1 MNDEILNAQLKALRM
16 KPHPYL
22 PEDCKLPPWLICA
35 TLGLEYVPGGTY
47 FQRGSGR
54 DFSFGA
60 LFKDFIFTGKED
72 FNAARVAGVAEMI
85 HEEEQRRGLYP
96 VYEEINMD
104 GSPLTP
110 SQKAQRQAELSRAN

>member
-1 MNDEILNAQLKALRM
+1 MNDEIITAQLKALRM

-22 PEDCKLPPWLICA
+22 PENCRLPPWLICA

-54 DFSFGA
+54 AFSFGA
-60 LFKDFIFTGKED
+60 LFKDFLYTGSD
-72 FNAARVAGVAEMI
+72 NINAERVAAVAEMM

-96 VYEEINMD
+96 IYEEINLD
-104 GSPLTP
+104 GTPLT
-110 SQKAQRQAELSRAN
+110 KAQKKQREAELARAN